1 MTNRM
6 TTCLDGIDIR
16 DMMLE
21 PELPGGREDVH
32 PGARTETLTAAHPD
46 STIRAEQPLGLGAEA
61 SRIPLKNNSDHVAAS
76 AAPGYRIVLGI
87 DVPKPGP
94 RFAERG
100 PDGGDSMAWPARAY
114 SGPDPCG
121 PRRGGGR
128 FLPLRRRK

>member
-46 STIRAEQPLGLGAEA
+46 S
-61 SRIPLKNNSDHVAAS
+61 NSDHVAVS
-76 AAPGYRIVLGI
+76 AAPGDR
-87 DVPKPGP
+87 
-94 RFAERG
+94 A
-100 PDGGDSMAWPARAY
+100 AR
-114 SGPDPCG
+114 SRH
-121 PRRGGGR
+121 RRAQA
-128 FLPLRRRK
+128 